1 MISEV
6 GVVLGRAAPP
16 GAGSGSFQQ
25 PRREEAQREPRR
37 ETTREDPG
45 RTPSPTIGLRL
56 RCQRRLLET
65 LTTAAVGVALG

>member
-16 GAGSGSFQQ
+16 GAGSGSFQLT
-25 PRREEAQREPRR
+25 EPRR

-45 RTPSPTIGLRL
+45 RTPSPTISLRL